1 MLPNIIVLIS
11 LLLDGILN
19 NTLPYMKDNLSFF
32 TPLITIISLLI
43 VYPFYYKKN
52 SKYYL
57 TAIILGL
64 IYDLLYTNMLFL
76 NSILFLAI
84 ALLIKII
91 YKNIELNYL
100 NIILYIILTIITY
113 EISQYILII
122 IFNLTSITINQLF
135 YKISHSL
142 LLNIIYGE
150 LLYLII
156 NYIPSKYKKI
166 NIN

>member
-19 NTLPYMKDNLSFF
+19 NTLPYMKDNLSLF

-113 EISQYILII
+113 EISQYILIT

>member
-84 ALLIKII
+84 ALLIQII